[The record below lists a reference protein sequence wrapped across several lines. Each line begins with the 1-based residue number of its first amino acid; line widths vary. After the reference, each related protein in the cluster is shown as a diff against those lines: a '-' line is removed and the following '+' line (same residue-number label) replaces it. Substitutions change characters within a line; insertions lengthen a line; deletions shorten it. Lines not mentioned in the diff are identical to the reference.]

1 MTLLASACSREA
13 DDGSSLLDM
22 YDDDETED
30 AGEITEEEEEVPFSE
45 GPSEIPDDLV
55 LPE

>member
-22 YDDDETED
+22 YDNDETED